1 MNKHELKIWP
11 HYFQAVWD
19 GTKTFEIRSNDR
31 DFKIGDMLVLREF
44 NPDDNEYTGS
54 GVCKKVSY
62 ILDDPAFVKEG
73 YVVMGLA
80 EWTSINLP
88 REEETLE

>member
-11 HYFQAVWD
+11 QYFKAVWD
-19 GTKTFEIRSNDR
+19 GTKTFEIRRNDR
-31 DFKIGDMLVLREF
+31 NFQIGDMLVLREF
-44 NPDDNEYTGS
+44 DPDDNEYTGS
-54 GVCKKVSY
+54 AICKKVSY
-62 ILDDPAFVKEG
+62 ILDDSAFVKEG

-88 REEETLE
+88 EGGNTTS